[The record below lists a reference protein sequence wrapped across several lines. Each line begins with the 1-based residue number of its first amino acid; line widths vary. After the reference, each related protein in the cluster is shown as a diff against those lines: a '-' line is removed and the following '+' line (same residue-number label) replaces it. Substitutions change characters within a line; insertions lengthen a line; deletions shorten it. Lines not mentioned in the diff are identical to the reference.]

1 MDNRKASILNILII
15 VYNFIV
21 TLANSSKHFVS
32 YISIILLVFN
42 LFVTIM
48 ALKNNGKQKSEIIC
62 LIVEILTGVVIVM
75 TLI

>member
-1 MDNRKASILNILII
+1 MDNRKTSILNILII

-21 TLANSSKHFVS
+21 TLVNSSKHFVS
-32 YISIILLVFN
+32 YISIILLAFN

>member
-1 MDNRKASILNILII
+1 MDDRKTSILNILII

-32 YISIILLVFN
+32 YISIILLAFN